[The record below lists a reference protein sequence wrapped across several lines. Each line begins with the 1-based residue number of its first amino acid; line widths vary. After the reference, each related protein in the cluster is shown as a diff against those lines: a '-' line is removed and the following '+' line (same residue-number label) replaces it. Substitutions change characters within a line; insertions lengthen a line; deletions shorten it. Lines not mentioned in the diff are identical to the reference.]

1 MCDLLCLL
9 SGIGDAFGAL
19 FGLLRQV
26 FEFVLRG
33 STLGGNAFERLSQ
46 FFLARGDVFEIL
58 GNSGS
63 ASLDGV

>member
-1 MCDLLCLL
+1 MRDLLCLL

-19 FGLLRQV
+19 FCLLRQV
-26 FEFVLRG
+26 LEFVLRG
-33 STLGGNAFERLSQ
+33 SALGGNAFERLGQ

-58 GNSGS
+58 GNGGG